1 MDQTLRY
8 IISLSEVESDMETGG
23 VIWEEVERGWRRVC
37 VCVGIISIF
46 KSCYFPFLSQQQPEA
61 DNYTD
66 MLSLKK

>member
-1 MDQTLRY
+1 MLYR
-8 IISLSEVESDMETGG
+8 MMNKTGKAAAFFRTSHALHSTHSG
-23 VIWEEVERGWRRVC
+23 VC